1 GASNQS
7 KPRLGPGRFSVRN
20 NTLRN
25 VLSMTLLAVLI
36 CAPVRAQQQNSQQ
49 SGSGDPV
56 ADAARKAREQK
67 KDATKPKKGYTAD
80 DIVTKKNDISVVGTA
95 PVQQDQATTQPN
107 SDAAKTGQAKAG
119 DKEKEDPN
127 SEKAWRKRFAEL
139 RTKIATAEQELAV
152 LQREENKA
160 DVQYYPDPTKA
171 LKEQYSREEINK
183 KAAKIDAKQ
192 KEVAALHQQ
201 WDDMEDQLRKS
212 GGDPGWAR

>member
-1 GASNQS
+1 
-7 KPRLGPGRFSVRN
+7 VRN

-25 VLSMTLLAVLI
+25 TFGLSVLALLI
-36 CAPVRAQQQNSQQ
+36 CVPIRAQQQNSQQ

-67 KDATKPKKGYTAD
+67 KDAPKPKKVYTDD
-80 DIVTKKNDISVVGTA
+80 DIVTKKTDISVVGTA
-95 PVQQDQATTQPN
+95 PVQQDQSAAQSNPDAKTTQGKP
-107 SDAAKTGQAKAG
+107 G

-127 SEKAWRKRFAEL
+127 SEKAWRKRFADL

-201 WDDMEDQLRKS
+201 WDDLEDQLRKS
-212 GGDPGWAR
+212 GGNPGWAR